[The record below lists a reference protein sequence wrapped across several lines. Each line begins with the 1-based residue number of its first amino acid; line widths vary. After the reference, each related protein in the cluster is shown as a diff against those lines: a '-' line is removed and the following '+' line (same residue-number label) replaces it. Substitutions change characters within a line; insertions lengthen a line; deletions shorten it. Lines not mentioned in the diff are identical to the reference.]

1 VSVGRVVTGAKL
13 SALLVASALVA
24 GCQTARSFEQGCPGI
39 YSGVR
44 YYGDQ
49 VGNLPADGKL
59 FFTLD
64 LPLSAV
70 LDTLVLPG
78 TAFVKPTKPSLGW
91 PEGCRWIER

>member
-1 VSVGRVVTGAKL
+1 MIVRWTAALPLGALIAALTL
-13 SALLVASALVA
+13 SL
-24 GCQTARSFEQGCPGI
+24 GCQTTRSFDQGCPGI

-49 VGNLPADGKL
+49 IGALPADGKL

-70 LDTLVLPG
+70 LDTLLLPAM
-78 TAFVKPTKPSLGW
+78 AFMERKRPPLGW
-91 PEGCRWIER
+91 PEGCQWAAQ